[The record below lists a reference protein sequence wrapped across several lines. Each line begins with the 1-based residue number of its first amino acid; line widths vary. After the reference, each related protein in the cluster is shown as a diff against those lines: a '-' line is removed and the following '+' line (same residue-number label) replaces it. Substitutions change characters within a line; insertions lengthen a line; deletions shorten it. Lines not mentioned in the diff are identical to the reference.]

1 MSTNGQN
8 LTTRENLY
16 KRLDEL
22 ASELD
27 HDFTVE
33 ISQLYLQDAPLQIEA
48 IAEALKGKNT
58 NALIQSAH
66 KLKGSSLNIG
76 AACLGSICLRL
87 EQMGRSG
94 LPYEEAGAVQD
105 LRTEFDVVKTL
116 LEEYIKKGS

>member
-48 IAEALKGKNT
+48 IA
-58 NALIQSAH
+58 
-66 KLKGSSLNIG
+66 
-76 AACLGSICLRL
+76 RL
-87 EQMGRSG
+87 
-94 LPYEEAGAVQD
+94 
-105 LRTEFDVVKTL
+105 
-116 LEEYIKKGS
+116 